1 MTLEKLKIYAE
12 ENNPGDFKQEITVLF
27 NPNEISLTFPRRR
40 IEEKFEQVKDFFND
54 DSATLSLNLFFD
66 TSLDN
71 QENVQGY
78 TRKIVSLILPRIG
91 EDKKRPPLCKI
102 IWGTTGGKDSI
113 LLANCFLKTVT
124 KKLTHFL
131 EDGTPVRATLDCTFK
146 EWKEPIKEKKIANLI
161 DNPVRIV
168 KRGETLSSIATEEF
182 GDPSLWRVIAKENG
196 LINPRKLPPGKVLTI
211 PPLKTS

>member
-12 ENNPGDFKQEITVLF
+12 KNNPGDFKEEIKVLF
-27 NPNEISLTFPRRR
+27 NPNEISLTFPGGK
-40 IEEKFEQVKDFFND
+40 IVENGLVVND

-71 QENVQGY
+71 QENVQDY
-78 TRKIVSLILPRIG
+78 TRKIVSLTLPRIG
-91 EDKKRPPLCKI
+91 KDKKRPPLCKI
-102 IWGTTGGKDSI
+102 IWGTIGGKDSI
-113 LLANCFLKTVT
+113 LLANCFLETVT

-146 EWKEPIKEKKIANLI
+146 EWKEPIKEKKIANPI
-161 DNPVRIV
+161 DDPVRIV

-182 GDPSLWRVIAKENG
+182 GDPSLWRFIAKENG

>member
-12 ENNPGDFKQEITVLF
+12 KNNPGDFKEEIKVLF
-27 NPNEISLTFPRRR
+27 NPNEISLTFPGGK
-40 IEEKFEQVKDFFND
+40 IVENGLVVND

-78 TRKIVSLILPRIG
+78 TRKIVRLILPRIG
-91 EDKKRPPLCKI
+91 EDQKRPPLCKI
-102 IWGTTGGKDSI
+102 IWGITGGKDSI
-113 LLANCFLKTVT
+113 LLANCFLETVT

-146 EWKEPIKEKKIANLI
+146 EWKEPIKEKKIANPI
-161 DNPVRIV
+161 DDPVRIV

>member
-12 ENNPGDFKQEITVLF
+12 KNNPGDFKEEIKVLF
-27 NPNEISLTFPRRR
+27 NPNEISLTFPGGK
-40 IEEKFEQVKDFFND
+40 IVENGLVVND

-78 TRKIVSLILPRIG
+78 TRKIVSLTLPRIG
-91 EDKKRPPLCKI
+91 KDKKRPPRCNI
-102 IWGTTGGKDSI
+102 VWGTIGDKGSV
-113 LLANCFLKTVT
+113 LLADCFLETVT

-146 EWKEPIKEKKIANLI
+146 EWKEPIKEKKIANPI
-161 DNPVRIV
+161 DDPVRIV

-182 GDPSLWRVIAKENG
+182 GDPSLWRFIAKENG

>member
-12 ENNPGDFKQEITVLF
+12 KNNPGDFKEEIKVLF
-27 NPNEISLTFPRRR
+27 NPNEISLTFPGGK
-40 IEEKFEQVKDFFND
+40 IVENGLVVND

-78 TRKIVSLILPRIG
+78 TRKIVRLILPRIG
-91 EDKKRPPLCKI
+91 EDQKRPPLCKI
-102 IWGTTGGKDSI
+102 IWGITGGKDSI
-113 LLANCFLKTVT
+113 LLANCFLETVT

-146 EWKEPIKEKKIANLI
+146 EWKEPIKEKKRDNLI
-161 DNPVRIV
+161 DHPVRIV

>member
-12 ENNPGDFKQEITVLF
+12 KNNPGDFKEEIKVLF
-27 NPNEISLTFPRRR
+27 NPNEISLTFPGGK
-40 IEEKFEQVKDFFND
+40 IVENGLVVND

-78 TRKIVSLILPRIG
+78 TRKIVSLTLPRIG
-91 EDKKRPPLCKI
+91 KDKKRPPLCKI
-102 IWGTTGGKDSI
+102 IWGTIGGKDSI
-113 LLANCFLKTVT
+113 LLANCFLETVT

-131 EDGTPVRATLDCTFK
+131 QDGTPVRATLDCTFK
-146 EWKEPIKEKKIANLI
+146 EWKEPIKEKKIANPI
-161 DNPVRIV
+161 DDPVRIV